1 MSAGS
6 ISVKKYAV
14 TLSAEERELHPFS
27 DVAANPGS
35 KNVKM

>member
-1 MSAGS
+1 MSAGA
-6 ISVKKYAV
+6 ISVNKYVV

-35 KNVKM
+35 KKVKM